1 MDIEFDEIDDGY
13 FVPEVCKP
21 GRHVWIGGMCYVDNE
36 DAQALAEGR
45 LKAGIQSV
53 TCETCG
59 KTYKPGDEWED

>member
-21 GRHVWIGGMCYVDNE
+21 GRHTWVGGLNYVHNE
-36 DAQALAEGR
+36 DAQAVAKER
-45 LKAGIQSV
+45 LDAGIPTL
-53 TCETCG
+53 TCEACD